1 MQNRQYNPIFLA
13 EIALLKLTNHA
24 KRNTKLGYPVTK
36 CNQTF
41 DIVKAF
47 DFFFFLIYYFP

>member
-1 MQNRQYNPIFLA
+1 MQNRQYNPIFFI

-24 KRNTKLGYPVTK
+24 KGDTKLGYPVTK
-36 CNQTF
+36 RNQTF

-47 DFFFFLIYYFP
+47 DFFSF